1 MITVNVSQLMSAIE
15 EAGAFEIPDM
25 SEGTDYLYNKLYR
38 RLSYGDD
45 VRLSEINFYNFEL
58 EDVDSMRNI
67 YSDVLEANEYK
78 SETLAR
84 SLRELKPATVAAA
97 YV

>member
-25 SEGTDYLYNKLYR
+25 SSGTDYLYNKLYK

-67 YSDVLEANEYK
+67 YSAVLEANEYK
-78 SETLAR
+78 SETIAR

>member
-1 MITVNVSQLMSAIE
+1 MITVSVSQLISAIE
-15 EAGAFEIPDM
+15 EAGVFKIPDM
-25 SEGTDYLYNKLYR
+25 SEGTDYLYNNLYK

-58 EDVDSMRNI
+58 NDVDNI
-67 YSDVLEANEYK
+67 RKLHSDVLEANEQK
-78 SETLAR
+78 SEALVQ
-84 SLRELKPATVAAA
+84 SLRGLKPATVAAA